1 MMRTLLLPPKAN
13 DELVPMRRP
22 CGHRLPETVSAIE
35 GSSGS
40 AWPSHSWRQTA
51 FRVVAAAGDAPYEG
65 GFERAGCAEGVAG
78 ERFGGSGGGLAA
90 EHFGHGAAFHAVVEQ
105 CAGAV
110 QVDPA
115 DAFGRQARVV

>member
-13 DELVPMRRP
+13 DELAPMRRP
-22 CGHRLPETVSAIE
+22 CGQRLLETVSAIE
-35 GSSGS
+35 GSS
-40 AWPSHSWRQTA
+40 
-51 FRVVAAAGDAPYEG
+51 VVAAAGDAPYEG

-105 CAGAV
+105 RAGAV
-110 QVDPA
+110 QINPA
-115 DAFGRQARVV
+115 DAFGRQSRMV